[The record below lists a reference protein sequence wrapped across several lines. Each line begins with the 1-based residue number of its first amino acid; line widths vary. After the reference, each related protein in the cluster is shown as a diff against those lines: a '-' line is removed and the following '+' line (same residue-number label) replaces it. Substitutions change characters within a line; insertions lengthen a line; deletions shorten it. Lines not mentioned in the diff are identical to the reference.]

1 MTNPRLETH
10 NLTFPLQ
17 ELGHVLYFFSLDL
30 AGSSNGPKLAMQ
42 AAANATLWH
51 WRLGQLNRKS
61 LSLLKSLDNNGVSF
75 DGPVPDCD
83 V

>member
-1 MTNPRLETH
+1 
-10 NLTFPLQ
+10 
-17 ELGHVLYFFSLDL
+17 
-30 AGSSNGPKLAMQ
+30 MQ